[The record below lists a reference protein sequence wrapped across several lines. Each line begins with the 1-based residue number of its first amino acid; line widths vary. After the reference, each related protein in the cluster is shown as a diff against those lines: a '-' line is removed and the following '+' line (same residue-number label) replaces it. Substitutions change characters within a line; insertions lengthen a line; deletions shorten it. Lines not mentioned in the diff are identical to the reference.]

1 MGAYSPAPIVN
12 KAMAERIM
20 AEIIRPTVAGM
31 KAEGT
36 PFTGVLYAGLMITE
50 TGPRLIEYN
59 ARFGDPECQVLMMRL
74 KSDILPALMATGE
87 GHLDRY
93 DPIWHD
99 SAALCVVM
107 ASNGYPGSYKKGTEI
122 RGLDALADNTRLVV
136 FHAGTARDD
145 AGRLLANGGRVL
157 GVTALGADLAV
168 AQKNAYDAI
177 AQIDWPEGFCRQ
189 DIGWRALA
197 SLKKGN

>member
-1 MGAYSPAPIVN
+1 M
-12 KAMAERIM
+12 
-20 AEIIRPTVAGM
+20 
-31 KAEGT
+31 
-36 PFTGVLYAGLMITE
+36 LYAGLMITE
-50 TGPRLIEYN
+50 SGPRLIEYN

-87 GHLDRY
+87 GRLDRY

-107 ASNGYPGSYKKGTEI
+107 ASNGYPGSYRKGTEI
-122 RGLDALADNTRLVV
+122 RGLDALPDNTRLVV

-157 GVTALGADLAV
+157 GVTALGADLAA